1 MWAVSLKQKGKEEKQ
16 GDRIER
22 LKSGWAFL
30 NSYEE
35 LFE

>member
-22 LKSGWAFL
+22 LKFDLSFL